1 MYTEK
6 YNKLVLLINVF
17 YHREIKKNETE
28 LRKLF
33 HFFKI

>member
-17 YHREIKKNETE
+17 HHIEIKKTETE